1 MMSNTSILIYQ
12 SEDGNTKIET
22 RLENETLWLNID
34 QISDLFQKARSTVNE
49 HILNIYSE
57 KELELESTMRKIG
70 NSDFSTKPTNFYN
83 LDMVIAVGYRV
94 KSSQG
99 TAFRKWAT
107 TTLKEYLVKG
117 FAMNDEMLKQVGG
130 GTYFDE
136 LLARIRDIRSSEKVF
151 YRKVLDIYETSID
164 YDAKSETSQTFFKT
178 IQNKMHYATHG
189 KTAAEII
196 FDRADKDALNM
207 GLITFKNTK
216 PNKKEIQIA
225 KNYLDEDELN
235 ILNRIVTAYLEI
247 AELQAL
253 DKKPMYMKD
262 WIEEIDNFLKMTRKD
277 ILTHKG
283 KKSHTQ
289 AIDKAINEYELYK
302 EKTKNELTKVEK
314 DFIQYIDNTAK
325 TLKGK

>member
-1 MMSNTSILIYQ
+1 MQNTSILIYQ
-12 SEDGNTKIET
+12 RG
-22 RLENETLWLNID
+22 
-34 QISDLFQKARSTVNE
+34 RSTINE
-49 HILNIYSE
+49 HILNIYKE
-57 KELELESTMRKIG
+57 NELEVDETMRKIG

-83 LDMVIAVGYRV
+83 LDMVISVGYRV
-94 KSSQG
+94 KSIQG

-107 TTLKEYLVKG
+107 SILKEYLVKG
-117 FAMNDEMLKQVGG
+117 FAMNDDILKQVGG

-136 LLARIRDIRSSEKVF
+136 LLSRIRDIRSSEKVF

-164 YDAKSETSQTFFKT
+164 YDSKAETSQTFFKT

-189 KTAAEII
+189 QTAAEII

-207 GLITFKNTK
+207 GLTTFKNAK

-225 KNYLDEDELN
+225 KNYLNEDELN
-235 ILNRIVTAYLEI
+235 ILNRTVTAYLEI

-253 DKKPMYMKD
+253 DKRPMYMKD

-277 ILTHKG
+277 ILSHKG

-289 AIDKAINEYELYK
+289 AINKAIAEYELYK
-302 EKTKNELTKVEK
+302 RNTKNELTRVEK
-314 DFIQYIDNTAK
+314 DFVQYIDNTAEALKK
-325 TLKGK
+325 T